1 MYIFLRPF
9 LFVLDHKVF
18 TLRIVGLGFFDIPSF
33 GLATYD
39 GQGQAP
45 NSGLIQQ
52 HRERLRAHPGAAS
65 PGDELRLLLQ
75 APSCGFCKNQAP
87 KVGSWARAHQNPHPN
102 QGQKWEMLAGMACG
116 CLAFEANAS
125 PELPT
130 VLPTVTDLERVNS
143 LNSSTSTQT
152 IFLLLFF
159 FFFNYYFIGFLVGF
173 FFEPTLVS
181 FSFVLKVNHTIL
193 I

>member
-9 LFVLDHKVF
+9 LFALDHKVF

-65 PGDELRLLLQ
+65 PGDELRPLLQ

-87 KVGSWARAHQNPHPN
+87 KVGSWARTHQNPHPN
-102 QGQKWEMLAGMACG
+102 QGQKWEMLAGMASG

-159 FFFNYYFIGFLVGF
+159 FFLIIILLGFWWVF
-173 FFEPTLVS
+173 FLNQHWFPSPL
-181 FSFVLKVNHTIL
+181 F
-193 I
+193 